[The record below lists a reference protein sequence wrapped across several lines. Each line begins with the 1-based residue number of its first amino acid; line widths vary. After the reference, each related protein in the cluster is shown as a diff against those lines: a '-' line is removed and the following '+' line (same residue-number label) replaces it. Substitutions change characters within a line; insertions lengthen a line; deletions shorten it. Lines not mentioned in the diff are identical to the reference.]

1 MSIEDQ
7 ADIALLN
14 DIGQVPE
21 FHIIVIPGTHAVKE
35 QLAIIDHAHAAS
47 GDLQDILDHL
57 NLWQDLNSC
66 SDGIDGPP
74 ASGLGQEEAQGC
86 HPAACRSPDGYRS
99 DPCETAGT
107 IFSSSCC

>member
-21 FHIIVIPGTHAVKE
+21 LHVVVIPGTHTVEE
-35 QLAIIDHAHAAS
+35 QLGIIDHAHAAS
-47 GDLQDILDHL
+47 GDLQDILDDL
-57 NLWQDLNSC
+57 NLGQDLSCC

-74 ASGLGQEEAQGC
+74 EGGLGQEEAQG
-86 HPAACRSPDGYRS
+86 
-99 DPCETAGT
+99 
-107 IFSSSCC
+107 